1 MGYGYPPILAID
13 FDGTIKKSNELNDY
27 DSELNHGCKEILIRL
42 KDKGCKFIL
51 WTCRAGEYL
60 EKAKEYL
67 AKHEILD
74 LFDAFNENIQEAFP
88 TSTKIYADYYIDDLN
103 LCGFPG
109 WLFVYA
115 IILQDPYFSEVVG

>member
-60 EKAKEYL
+60 EKAKEPL
-67 AKHEILD
+67 FSTLPEEERAGLGFTIMEVFSDDFEIESTVNEGTKVHMVKRYEDSD
-74 LFDAFNENIQEAFP
+74 L
-88 TSTKIYADYYIDDLN
+88 TYK
-103 LCGFPG
+103 
-109 WLFVYA
+109 
-115 IILQDPYFSEVVG
+115 